1 MANALRNRL
10 LQAIAADVAARERD
24 DAAHDIAAVNLRGD
38 EQRWDH
44 LITNFFRHDEM
55 ALFTDRRLDRGVFN
69 VLLNAIK
76 DLRLQTRGRRS
87 FAHSHREQLLVV
99 RGLPA
104 FGTRVRPLLVAP
116 APRSKSA
123 TPPMEW
129 PIPGRRLKR
138 GYSETAK
145 RPIESA

>member
-1 MANALRNRL
+1 MANELRNRL

-76 DLRLQTRGRRS
+76 DLPLQTRGRRS
-87 FAHSHREQLLVV
+87 FAHSHREQLLFLHVY
-99 RGLPA
+99 LA
-104 FGTRVRPLLVAP
+104 FGTSVLSLLVAP
-116 APRSKSA
+116 APGASPRRRRRNGRSPA
-123 TPPMEW
+123 
-129 PIPGRRLKR
+129 GV
-138 GYSETAK
+138 
-145 RPIESA
+145 